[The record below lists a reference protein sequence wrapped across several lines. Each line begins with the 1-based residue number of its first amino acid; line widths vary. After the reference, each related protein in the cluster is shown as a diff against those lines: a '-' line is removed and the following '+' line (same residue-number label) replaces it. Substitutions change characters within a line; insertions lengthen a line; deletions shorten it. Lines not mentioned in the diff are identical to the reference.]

1 MFPPLVGP
9 DATPHELIEESW
21 IGGGGGVEV
30 GVAEGLGSAIGLITV
45 VGELVAEALG
55 VYEFASVIVTSIY
68 MVASPAWSTYVDP
81 VAPPIVEYEPPLVEE
96 LIH

>member
-1 MFPPLVGP
+1 MVGP

-21 IGGGGGVEV
+21 FGGGGGVGV

-45 VGELVAEALG
+45 VGELVAEASG
-55 VYEFASVIVTSIY
+55 VNVFASVMVTLMY
-68 MVASPAWSTYVDP
+68 LVASPAWSTYVDP
-81 VAPPIVEYEPPLVEE
+81 VAPPIFEYEPPLVEE